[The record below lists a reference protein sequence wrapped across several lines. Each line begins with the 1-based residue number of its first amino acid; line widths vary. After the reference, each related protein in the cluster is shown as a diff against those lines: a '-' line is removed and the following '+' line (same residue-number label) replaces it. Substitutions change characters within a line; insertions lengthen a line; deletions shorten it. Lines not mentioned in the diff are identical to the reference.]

1 MSDLKSELGLAPEA
15 DFAELRK
22 VKLSALR
29 NERARGLGPP
39 FVKIGKSVFY
49 PIKGLREYM
58 AKQAVVPSRAATLV
72 DGRGKRAANA
82 AA

>member
-22 VKLSALR
+22 VKLSALA
-29 NERARGLGPP
+29 NERSKGLGPP
-39 FVKIGKSVFY
+39 FVKVGRAIFY

-58 AKQAVVPSRAATLV
+58 AKQAVVPSRAATLI
-72 DGRGKRAANA
+72 DGSKRAKATA
-82 AA
+82 A